1 VKHRLTLTALGIAAI
16 SLAIFLFRLGSPP
29 TYLYDEMGYVQQA
42 KSFLDG
48 GQDVS
53 PQHPPLA
60 KIMIAAGVHLFGDNP
75 FGWRF
80 SSALCGTVTLVA
92 LFLWV
97 YLLKSDYTLA
107 LIATSLSMFNNFLYV
122 MSRVAMLDIFYFVFV
137 MLGILAFTAAI
148 LMNDLSRLRR
158 QLLIVCAGSMFGL
171 GAACKW
177 NSLFTLGAIGL
188 ISLFLYFK
196 NRHHLREIGIPFLFL
211 GLVIAPFVTYVL
223 AFLPLCIETHRPFNA
238 HELVA
243 MNAYIYTWHKLA
255 PGNPMLSVPWYHW
268 FFRITPERAFDWLM
282 GNFIVL
288 WGGLLALL
296 GCAWQVWKSRGASLA
311 EGFVF
316 LFYWINV
323 LPWIIIP
330 QTMTNYYYYYGPAM
344 FLGVALALTLHQGKM
359 SSIAGVRTSL
369 IIVMAS
375 FIFFLYCYPKMADLQ
390 APWDCALGC
399 WS

>member
-1 VKHRLTLTALGIAAI
+1 MKLRLTLTALGIAAV
-16 SLAIFLFRLGSPP
+16 SLSIFLFRLSSPP
-29 TYLYDEMGYVQQA
+29 VFLYDEMGYVQAA

-48 GQDVS
+48 QQDAS

-60 KIMIAAGVHLFGDNP
+60 KIMIAAGVGLFGDNP
-75 FGWRF
+75 VGWRF
-80 SSALCGTVTLVA
+80 VSALCGSTTLVA
-92 LFLWV
+92 IFLWV
-97 YLLKSDYTLA
+97 YLLKRDYYLA
-107 LIATSLSMFNNFLYV
+107 LVAVSLSLFNNFSYV
-122 MSRVAMLDIFYFVFV
+122 MSRVAMLDVFYFVFV

-148 LMNDLSRLRR
+148 LIPDLTRLRR
-158 QLLIVCAGSMFGL
+158 QLLIVFTGLMFGA

-188 ISLFLYFK
+188 VSGYLYIVD
-196 NRHHLREIGIPFLFL
+196 RHHLRDIGAFSLFA
-211 GLVIAPFVTYVL
+211 GLVVAPVTAYCL
-223 AFLPLCIETHRPFNA
+223 AFLPLCLETHRSFNI

-243 MNAYIYTWHKLA
+243 MNVYIYRWHKTA
-255 PGNPMLSVPWYHW
+255 PGNPMLSVPWYDW
-268 FFRITPERAFDWLM
+268 FFRTTPERAFAYLM
-282 GNFIVL
+282 GNFVVL

-296 GCAWQVWKSRGASLA
+296 PCAWRVWKSRGEAIPEA
-311 EGFVF
+311 FVF

-344 FLGVALALTLHQGKM
+344 FLGVALALTLNKGKL

-369 IIVMAS
+369 LVVVAT